1 VARGSGSP
9 ELGVPAAP
17 GAKSTRAWVGR
28 DPRDKRELPK
38 AKARHGRGSSDE
50 HDGGGGSARRRND
63 GARVP
68 RARKDPGLGHLAHK
82 LRGFDAMLTR
92 GLRRSE
98 LRRKEDDDDDR
109 RRRGWA
115 LMEEGD
121 AEVAG
126 VLGLRKSAPGTSV
139 EVTMGLREPTV
150 HRRQGI
156 AAAAVLTGG
165 SLREE
170 IRTEE
175 RAEIAGE
182 GRWSFWVVGRC

>member
-1 VARGSGSP
+1 
-9 ELGVPAAP
+9 
-17 GAKSTRAWVGR
+17 
-28 DPRDKRELPK
+28 
-38 AKARHGRGSSDE
+38 
-50 HDGGGGSARRRND
+50 
-63 GARVP
+63 
-68 RARKDPGLGHLAHK
+68 
-82 LRGFDAMLTR
+82 MLTR
-92 GLRRSE
+92 GLRRPE

-109 RRRGWA
+109 RRRGRA
-115 LMEEGD
+115 LVEEGD

-126 VLGLRKSAPGTSV
+126 VLGLRKSAPGTPV
-139 EVTMGLREPTV
+139 EVIRGLREPAV

-165 SLREE
+165 GLREE